1 MADEDFIDAQ
11 APSYIQFSADVRL
24 ELRAGGQIVDLAS
37 IGPDAVVA
45 RLPAELERGPAE
57 IVMTVDGDPVTWQ
70 VMLPNGAVPYDKTIE
85 TRPRH
90 PAGQFSS

>member
-1 MADEDFIDAQ
+1 MDAQ
-11 APSYIQFSADVRL
+11 APSYMQFSADIRL
-24 ELRAGGQIVDLAS
+24 ELRAGGRTIDLAS
-37 IGPDAVVA
+37 IGPGAVVA
-45 RLPAELERGPAE
+45 RLPVELDRGPAE

-70 VMLPNGAVPYDKTIE
+70 VTLPNGAVPYDSTIE